1 MWNGCGMDVE
11 WMLNGCLM
19 DLEGISMDVHGCLWI
34 LNDIQW
40 MSMAKDGKQHVQ
52 GSWMFSG

>member
-1 MWNGCGMDVE
+1 MDVE

-19 DLEGISMDVHGCLWI
+19 DLEGISMYVHGFLWI
-34 LNDIQW
+34 LIDIQW